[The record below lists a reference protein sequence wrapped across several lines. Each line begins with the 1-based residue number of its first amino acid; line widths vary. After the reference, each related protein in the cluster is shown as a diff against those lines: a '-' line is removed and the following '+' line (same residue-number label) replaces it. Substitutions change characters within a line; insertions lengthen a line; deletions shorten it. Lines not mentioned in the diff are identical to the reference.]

1 MLWKMRAAA
10 GPREVRD
17 MRYENGW
24 IFADGRFVRGGFSVE
39 NGRFAHVLEDVPGPA
54 EDLDG
59 ALVIPGLVDIHVHG
73 CAGADFSDG
82 DYAGLVRMARYLA
95 RRGVTSFAPASM
107 TLPYDALDKAF
118 HAAARLRR
126 EGLAD
131 GARLV
136 GIQMEGP
143 FLSREKRGSQ
153 NPAYLR
159 LPDWDR
165 FLRLYDAAEGLLRI
179 VDVAPELPG
188 AAEFT
193 RRASEKCRVSVA
205 HTAAGYD
212 QAAAVFDAGATH
224 LTHLFNAMS
233 GIHHRHPGP
242 IGAASER
249 ENVTAELICDGIH
262 VHPSAVRMAFRLF
275 PGRICLIS
283 DALRCCGMADGSYS
297 LGGQEILLSGGVA
310 RLTGGA
316 IAGSAANLYQ
326 CMRRA
331 VSFGIPREQAVWA
344 ATALPARVI
353 GRESETGAIADGRA
367 ADFVICGGELEPRA
381 VYLGGK
387 RLEQSPGPFAPS
399 R

>member
-1 MLWKMRAAA
+1 
-10 GPREVRD
+10 

-118 HAAARLRR
+118 RAAARLRR

-131 GARLV
+131 GARLM

-188 AAEFT
+188 AVEFT
-193 RRASEKCRVSVA
+193 CRASEKCRVSVA

-242 IGAASER
+242 IGVASER

-316 IAGSAANLYQ
+316 IAGSAADLYQ

-367 ADFVICGGELEPRA
+367 ADFVICGGELEPEA

-387 RLEQSPGPFAPS
+387 RLEQSVGPFVPS

>member
-1 MLWKMRAAA
+1 
-10 GPREVRD
+10 

-24 IFADGRFVRGGFSVE
+24 IFAGGRFVRGGFSVE

-54 EDLDG
+54 EDMDG

-82 DYAGLVRMARYLA
+82 DYAGLVRMARHLA

-131 GARLV
+131 GARLM

-188 AAEFT
+188 AVEFT

-316 IAGSAANLYQ
+316 IAGSAADLYQ

-344 ATALPARVI
+344 ATVLPARVI

-367 ADFVICGGELEPRA
+367 ADFVICGGELEPEA

-387 RLEQSPGPFAPS
+387 RLEQSAGPFAPS

>member
-1 MLWKMRAAA
+1 
-10 GPREVRD
+10 

-107 TLPYDALDKAF
+107 TLPYGALDKAF

-131 GARLV
+131 GARLM

-188 AAEFT
+188 AVEFT

-316 IAGSAANLYQ
+316 IAGSAADLYQ

-367 ADFVICGGELEPRA
+367 ADFVICGGELEPEA

-387 RLEQSPGPFAPS
+387 RLEQSAGPFAPS

>member
-1 MLWKMRAAA
+1 
-10 GPREVRD
+10 

-82 DYAGLVRMARYLA
+82 DYAGLVRMARHLA

-131 GARLV
+131 GARLM

-188 AAEFT
+188 AVEFT

-316 IAGSAANLYQ
+316 IAGSAADLYQ

-367 ADFVICGGELEPRA
+367 ADFVICGGELEPEA
-381 VYLGGK
+381 VYLDGK
-387 RLEQSPGPFAPS
+387 RLEQSVGPFAPS

>member
-1 MLWKMRAAA
+1 
-10 GPREVRD
+10 

-82 DYAGLVRMARYLA
+82 DYAGLVRMARHLA

-118 HAAARLRR
+118 HAAARLCR
-126 EGLAD
+126 EDLAD
-131 GARLV
+131 GARLM

-188 AAEFT
+188 AVEFT

-316 IAGSAANLYQ
+316 IAGSAADLYQ

-367 ADFVICGGELEPRA
+367 ADFVICGGELEPEA

-387 RLEQSPGPFAPS
+387 RLEQGVGPFAPS

>member
-1 MLWKMRAAA
+1 
-10 GPREVRD
+10 

-95 RRGVTSFAPASM
+95 RRGVTSFAPASV

-131 GARLV
+131 GARLM

-316 IAGSAANLYQ
+316 IAGSAADLYQ

-353 GRESETGAIADGRA
+353 GRESETGAIANGRA
-367 ADFVICGGELEPRA
+367 ADFAICGGELEPEA

>member
-1 MLWKMRAAA
+1 
-10 GPREVRD
+10 

-118 HAAARLRR
+118 HAAARLHR

-131 GARLV
+131 GARLM

-188 AAEFT
+188 AVEFT

-316 IAGSAANLYQ
+316 IAGSAADLYQ

-353 GRESETGAIADGRA
+353 GRESETGTIADGRA
-367 ADFVICGGELEPRA
+367 ADFVICGGELEPEA

-387 RLEQSPGPFAPS
+387 RLEQSVGPFAPS

>member
-1 MLWKMRAAA
+1 
-10 GPREVRD
+10 

-54 EDLDG
+54 EDLGG

-131 GARLV
+131 GARLM

-188 AAEFT
+188 AVEFT

-316 IAGSAANLYQ
+316 IAGSAADLYQ

-344 ATALPARVI
+344 STALPARVI

-367 ADFVICGGELEPRA
+367 ADFVICGGELEPEA

-387 RLEQSPGPFAPS
+387 RLEQSAGPFAPS

>member
-1 MLWKMRAAA
+1 
-10 GPREVRD
+10 

-39 NGRFAHVLEDVPGPA
+39 NGRFAHVLENVPGPA

-82 DYAGLVRMARYLA
+82 DYAGLVRMARHLA

-131 GARLV
+131 GARLM

-165 FLRLYDAAEGLLRI
+165 LLRLYDAAEGLLRI

-188 AAEFT
+188 AVEFT

-316 IAGSAANLYQ
+316 IAGSAADLYQ

-367 ADFVICGGELEPRA
+367 ADFVICGGELEPEA

-387 RLEQSPGPFAPS
+387 RLEQSVGPFAPG

>member
-1 MLWKMRAAA
+1 
-10 GPREVRD
+10 

-95 RRGVTSFAPASM
+95 RQGVTSFAPASM

-131 GARLV
+131 GARLMGV
-136 GIQMEGP
+136 QMEGP

-188 AAEFT
+188 AVEFT

-316 IAGSAANLYQ
+316 IAGSAADLYQ

-367 ADFVICGGELEPRA
+367 ADFVICGGELEPEA

-387 RLEQSPGPFAPS
+387 RLEQSAGPFAPS

>member
-1 MLWKMRAAA
+1 
-10 GPREVRD
+10 

-39 NGRFAHVLEDVPGPA
+39 NGQFAHVLEDVPGPA

-118 HAAARLRR
+118 RAAARLRR

-131 GARLV
+131 GARLM

-188 AAEFT
+188 AVEFT

-316 IAGSAANLYQ
+316 IAGSAADLYQ

-367 ADFVICGGELEPRA
+367 ADFVICGGELEPEA

-387 RLEQSPGPFAPS
+387 RLEQSVGPFVPS

>member
-1 MLWKMRAAA
+1 
-10 GPREVRD
+10 

-82 DYAGLVRMARYLA
+82 DYAGLVRMARHLA

-131 GARLV
+131 GARLM

-165 FLRLYDAAEGLLRI
+165 FLQLYDAAEGLLRI

-188 AAEFT
+188 AVEFT

-316 IAGSAANLYQ
+316 IAGSAADLYQ

-367 ADFVICGGELEPRA
+367 ADFVICGGELEPEA

-387 RLEQSPGPFAPS
+387 RLEQSVGPFAPS

>member
-1 MLWKMRAAA
+1 
-10 GPREVRD
+10 

-131 GARLV
+131 GARLM

-188 AAEFT
+188 AVEFT

-283 DALRCCGMADGSYS
+283 DALRCCGMADGSYF

-316 IAGSAANLYQ
+316 IAGSAADLYQ

-367 ADFVICGGELEPRA
+367 ADFVICGGELEPEA

-387 RLEQSPGPFAPS
+387 RLEQGVGPFAPS

>member
-1 MLWKMRAAA
+1 
-10 GPREVRD
+10 

-59 ALVIPGLVDIHVHG
+59 ALVSPGLVDIHVHG

-82 DYAGLVRMARYLA
+82 DYAGLVRMARHLA

-131 GARLV
+131 GARLM

-188 AAEFT
+188 AVEFT

-275 PGRICLIS
+275 SGRICLIS

-316 IAGSAANLYQ
+316 IAGSAADLYQ

-353 GRESETGAIADGRA
+353 DRESETGAIADGRA
-367 ADFVICGGELEPRA
+367 ADFVICGGELEPEA

-387 RLEQSPGPFAPS
+387 RLEQSVGTFAPS

>member
-1 MLWKMRAAA
+1 
-10 GPREVRD
+10 

-95 RRGVTSFAPASM
+95 RQGVTSFAPASM

-131 GARLV
+131 GARLM

-188 AAEFT
+188 AVEFT

-297 LGGQEILLSGGVA
+297 LGGQEIVLSGGVA

-316 IAGSAANLYQ
+316 IAGSAADLYQ

-367 ADFVICGGELEPRA
+367 ADFVICGGELEPEA

-387 RLEQSPGPFAPS
+387 RLEQSAGPFAPN

>member
-1 MLWKMRAAA
+1 
-10 GPREVRD
+10 

-82 DYAGLVRMARYLA
+82 DYAGLVRMARHLA

-131 GARLV
+131 GARLM

-188 AAEFT
+188 AVEFT

-316 IAGSAANLYQ
+316 IAGSAADLYQ

-353 GRESETGAIADGRA
+353 GRESETGAIADGRV
-367 ADFVICGGELEPRA
+367 ADFVICGGELEPEA

-387 RLEQSPGPFAPS
+387 RLEQSAGPFAPG

>member
-1 MLWKMRAAA
+1 
-10 GPREVRD
+10 

-39 NGRFAHVLEDVPGPA
+39 NGRFVHVLEDVPGPA

-107 TLPYDALDKAF
+107 TLPYGALDKAF

-131 GARLV
+131 GARLM

-159 LPDWDR
+159 LPDWDG

-188 AAEFT
+188 AVEFT

-316 IAGSAANLYQ
+316 IAGSAADLYQ

-344 ATALPARVI
+344 ATVLPARVI

-367 ADFVICGGELEPRA
+367 ADFVICGGELEPEA

-387 RLEQSPGPFAPS
+387 RMEQSAGPFAPS

>member
-1 MLWKMRAAA
+1 
-10 GPREVRD
+10 

-107 TLPYDALDKAF
+107 TLLYDALDKAF
-118 HAAARLRR
+118 HAAARLHR

-131 GARLV
+131 GARLM

-188 AAEFT
+188 AVEFT

-316 IAGSAANLYQ
+316 IAGSAADLYQ

-367 ADFVICGGELEPRA
+367 ADFVICGGELEPEA

-387 RLEQSPGPFAPS
+387 RLEQSVGPFAPS

>member
-1 MLWKMRAAA
+1 
-10 GPREVRD
+10 

-24 IFADGRFVRGGFSVE
+24 IFAGGRFVRGGFSVE

-118 HAAARLRR
+118 HAATRLRR

-131 GARLV
+131 GARLM

-188 AAEFT
+188 AVEFT

-316 IAGSAANLYQ
+316 IAGSAADLYQ

-367 ADFVICGGELEPRA
+367 ADFVICGGELEPEA

-387 RLEQSPGPFAPS
+387 RLEQSVGPFAPS

>member
-1 MLWKMRAAA
+1 
-10 GPREVRD
+10 

-131 GARLV
+131 GARLM

-188 AAEFT
+188 AVEFT

-275 PGRICLIS
+275 PRRICLIS

-310 RLTGGA
+310 RLTGDA
-316 IAGSAANLYQ
+316 IAGSAADLYQ

-367 ADFVICGGELEPRA
+367 ADFVICGGELEPEA

-387 RLEQSPGPFAPS
+387 RLEQSVGPFAPS

>member
-1 MLWKMRAAA
+1 
-10 GPREVRD
+10 

-39 NGRFAHVLEDVPGPA
+39 NGRFAHVLEGVPGPA

-131 GARLV
+131 GARLM

-188 AAEFT
+188 AVEFT

-316 IAGSAANLYQ
+316 IAGSAADLYQ
-326 CMRRA
+326 CMRRV

-367 ADFVICGGELEPRA
+367 ADFVICGGELEPEA

-387 RLEQSPGPFAPS
+387 RLEQSVGPFAPS

>member
-1 MLWKMRAAA
+1 
-10 GPREVRD
+10 

-24 IFADGRFVRGGFSVE
+24 IFAGGRFVRGGFSVE

-131 GARLV
+131 GARLM

-159 LPDWDR
+159 LPDWDS

-188 AAEFT
+188 AVEFT

-316 IAGSAANLYQ
+316 IAGSAADLYQ

-367 ADFVICGGELEPRA
+367 ADFVICGGELEPEA

-387 RLEQSPGPFAPS
+387 RLEQGVGPFAPS

>member
-1 MLWKMRAAA
+1 
-10 GPREVRD
+10 

-82 DYAGLVRMARYLA
+82 DYAGLVRMARHLA

-107 TLPYDALDKAF
+107 TLPYDALDKVF

-131 GARLV
+131 GARLM

-188 AAEFT
+188 AVEFT

-310 RLTGGA
+310 RLTGGT
-316 IAGSAANLYQ
+316 IAGSAADLYQ

-367 ADFVICGGELEPRA
+367 ADFVICGGELEPEA

-387 RLEQSPGPFAPS
+387 RLEQSVGPFAPS

>member
-1 MLWKMRAAA
+1 MRAAA
-10 GPREVRD
+10 GPQEVRD

-131 GARLV
+131 GARLM

-188 AAEFT
+188 AVEFT

-316 IAGSAANLYQ
+316 IAGSAADLYQ

-367 ADFVICGGELEPRA
+367 ADFVICGGELEPEA

-387 RLEQSPGPFAPS
+387 RLEQSAGPFAPS

>member
-1 MLWKMRAAA
+1 
-10 GPREVRD
+10 

-118 HAAARLRR
+118 HAAARLHR

-131 GARLV
+131 GARLM

-188 AAEFT
+188 AVEFT

-233 GIHHRHPGP
+233 GIHHRQPGP

-316 IAGSAANLYQ
+316 IAGSAADLYQ

-331 VSFGIPREQAVWA
+331 VSFGIPREQAGWA

-367 ADFVICGGELEPRA
+367 ADFVICGGELEPEA

-387 RLEQSPGPFAPS
+387 RLEQSVGPFAPS

>member
-1 MLWKMRAAA
+1 
-10 GPREVRD
+10 

-39 NGRFAHVLEDVPGPA
+39 NGRFAHVLEDIPGPA

-131 GARLV
+131 GARLM

-188 AAEFT
+188 AVEFT

-310 RLTGGA
+310 RLTGGT
-316 IAGSAANLYQ
+316 IAGSAADLYQ

-367 ADFVICGGELEPRA
+367 ADFVICGGELEPEA

-387 RLEQSPGPFAPS
+387 RLEQSAGPFAPG

>member
-1 MLWKMRAAA
+1 
-10 GPREVRD
+10 

-131 GARLV
+131 GARLM

-188 AAEFT
+188 AVEFT

-297 LGGQEILLSGGVA
+297 LGGQEILLTGGVA

-316 IAGSAANLYQ
+316 IAGSAADLYQ

-353 GRESETGAIADGRA
+353 GRESETGVIADGRA
-367 ADFVICGGELEPRA
+367 ADFVICGGELEPEA

-387 RLEQSPGPFAPS
+387 RLEQSAGPFAPS

>member
-1 MLWKMRAAA
+1 
-10 GPREVRD
+10 

-54 EDLDG
+54 EDLGG

-131 GARLV
+131 GARLM

-159 LPDWDR
+159 LPDWDS

-188 AAEFT
+188 AVEFT

-316 IAGSAANLYQ
+316 IAGSAADLYQ

-344 ATALPARVI
+344 STALPARVI

-367 ADFVICGGELEPRA
+367 ADFVICGGELEPEA

-387 RLEQSPGPFAPS
+387 RLEQSAGPFAPS

>member
-1 MLWKMRAAA
+1 
-10 GPREVRD
+10 

-24 IFADGRFVRGGFSVE
+24 IFADGRFARGGFSVE

-131 GARLV
+131 GARLM

-188 AAEFT
+188 AVEFT

-205 HTAAGYD
+205 HTAAEYD

-316 IAGSAANLYQ
+316 IAGSAADLYQ

-367 ADFVICGGELEPRA
+367 ADFVICGGELEPEA

-387 RLEQSPGPFAPS
+387 RLEQSAGPFAPS
-399 R
+399 W

>member
-1 MLWKMRAAA
+1 
-10 GPREVRD
+10 

-131 GARLV
+131 GARLM

-165 FLRLYDAAEGLLRI
+165 FLRLYNAAEGLLRI

-188 AAEFT
+188 AVEFT

-316 IAGSAANLYQ
+316 IAGSAADLYQ

-331 VSFGIPREQAVWA
+331 VSFGIPREQAVLA

-367 ADFVICGGELEPRA
+367 ADFVICGGELEPEA

-387 RLEQSPGPFAPS
+387 RLEQGVGPFAPS

>member
-1 MLWKMRAAA
+1 
-10 GPREVRD
+10 

-95 RRGVTSFAPASM
+95 RRGITSFAPASM

-118 HAAARLRR
+118 HAAARLHR

-131 GARLV
+131 GARLM

-188 AAEFT
+188 AVEFT

-316 IAGSAANLYQ
+316 IAGSAADLYQ

-367 ADFVICGGELEPRA
+367 ADFVICGGELEPEA

-387 RLEQSPGPFAPS
+387 RLEQSAGPFAPS

>member
-1 MLWKMRAAA
+1 
-10 GPREVRD
+10 

-95 RRGVTSFAPASM
+95 RRGVTSYAPASM

-131 GARLV
+131 GARLM

-165 FLRLYDAAEGLLRI
+165 FLQLYDAAEGLLRI

-188 AAEFT
+188 AVEFT

-316 IAGSAANLYQ
+316 IAGSAADLYQ

-367 ADFVICGGELEPRA
+367 ADFVICGGELEPEA

-387 RLEQSPGPFAPS
+387 RLEQSVGPFAPS

>member
-1 MLWKMRAAA
+1 
-10 GPREVRD
+10 

-131 GARLV
+131 GARLM

-159 LPDWDR
+159 LPDWDS

-188 AAEFT
+188 AVEFT

-316 IAGSAANLYQ
+316 IAGSAADLYQ

-367 ADFVICGGELEPRA
+367 ADFVICGGELEPEA

-387 RLEQSPGPFAPS
+387 RLEQSVGPFASS

>member
-1 MLWKMRAAA
+1 
-10 GPREVRD
+10 

-24 IFADGRFVRGGFSVE
+24 IFADGRFARGGFSVE

-131 GARLV
+131 GARLM

-188 AAEFT
+188 AVEFT

-212 QAAAVFDAGATH
+212 QATAVFDAGATH

-316 IAGSAANLYQ
+316 IAGSAAALYQ

-367 ADFVICGGELEPRA
+367 ADFVICGGELEPEA

-387 RLEQSPGPFAPS
+387 RLEQSAGPFAPS

>member
-1 MLWKMRAAA
+1 M
-10 GPREVRD
+10 
-17 MRYENGW
+17 
-24 IFADGRFVRGGFSVE
+24 
-39 NGRFAHVLEDVPGPA
+39 
-54 EDLDG
+54 
-59 ALVIPGLVDIHVHG
+59 
-73 CAGADFSDG
+73 
-82 DYAGLVRMARYLA
+82 
-95 RRGVTSFAPASM
+95 
-107 TLPYDALDKAF
+107 
-118 HAAARLRR
+118 
-126 EGLAD
+126 
-131 GARLV
+131 
-136 GIQMEGP
+136 
-143 FLSREKRGSQ
+143 
-153 NPAYLR
+153 
-159 LPDWDR
+159 
-165 FLRLYDAAEGLLRI
+165 RLYDAAEGLLRI

-188 AAEFT
+188 AVEFT

-316 IAGSAANLYQ
+316 IAGSAARPVSVHAPGRILRHSSGAGRLGGHGSACPGDRPGKRNRRHS
-326 CMRRA
+326 RRA
-331 VSFGIPREQAVWA
+331 G
-344 ATALPARVI
+344 
-353 GRESETGAIADGRA
+353 GRFCDLR
-367 ADFVICGGELEPRA
+367 R
-381 VYLGGK
+381 
-387 RLEQSPGPFAPS
+387 
-399 R
+399 

>member
-1 MLWKMRAAA
+1 
-10 GPREVRD
+10 

-24 IFADGRFVRGGFSVE
+24 IFAGGRFVRGGFSVE

-131 GARLV
+131 GARLM

-188 AAEFT
+188 AVEFT

-283 DALRCCGMADGSYS
+283 DALRCCGMADGPYS

-316 IAGSAANLYQ
+316 IAGSAADLYQ

-367 ADFVICGGELEPRA
+367 ADFVICGGELEPEA

-387 RLEQSPGPFAPS
+387 RLEQSAGPFAPS

>member
-1 MLWKMRAAA
+1 
-10 GPREVRD
+10 

-82 DYAGLVRMARYLA
+82 DYAGLVRMARHLA

-131 GARLV
+131 GARLM

-188 AAEFT
+188 AVEFT

-316 IAGSAANLYQ
+316 IAGSAADLYQ

-367 ADFVICGGELEPRA
+367 ADFVICGGELEPEA

-387 RLEQSPGPFAPS
+387 RLEQSAGPFAPG

>member
-1 MLWKMRAAA
+1 
-10 GPREVRD
+10 

-73 CAGADFSDG
+73 CAGADFSDE

-118 HAAARLRR
+118 RAAARLRR

-131 GARLV
+131 GARLM

-188 AAEFT
+188 AVEFT

-242 IGAASER
+242 IGVASER

-316 IAGSAANLYQ
+316 IAGSAADLYQ

-367 ADFVICGGELEPRA
+367 ADFVICGGELEPEA

-387 RLEQSPGPFAPS
+387 RLEQSVGPFVPS

>member
-1 MLWKMRAAA
+1 
-10 GPREVRD
+10 

-24 IFADGRFVRGGFSVE
+24 IFADGRFVRGGFCVE

-131 GARLV
+131 GARLM

-188 AAEFT
+188 AVEFT

-316 IAGSAANLYQ
+316 IAGSAADLYQ

-344 ATALPARVI
+344 ATALPAWVI

-367 ADFVICGGELEPRA
+367 ADFVICGGELEPEA

-387 RLEQSPGPFAPS
+387 RLEQSVGPFAPS